1 MKHNHSRKEG
11 SSMFKVHDLWGI
23 TAGMLTLIALYLLV
37 KNSAGSTNILG
48 AMFNGSGNLVKDLQ
62 GRG

>member
-1 MKHNHSRKEG
+1 
-11 SSMFKVHDLWGI
+11 MFKVHDLWGI

-37 KNSAGSTNILG
+37 KNSGGTTNILSS
-48 AMFNGSGNLVKDLQ
+48 MFSGTGKLVTDLQ